1 MHVVDLWK
9 LDLILNRDPDHMI
22 GGHLTGE
29 FIPYFL
35 SLPINFAPIHWRNS
49 QGLKD
54 IFPCPGFLLVS

>member
-22 GGHLTGE
+22 GGYLTGE

-35 SLPINFAPIHWRNS
+35 SLPINFAPIH
-49 QGLKD
+49 
-54 IFPCPGFLLVS
+54 